1 MPDAGDEAANA
12 AVREALIDLKE
23 IGRAAWRAG
32 MHDVE
37 IGLPGGGREHAGR
50 SRGGEGPQ
58 AEEDGRR
65 APRVSPPGER
75 VGRERIVRRE
85 VANEGEARQ
94 LSFALRGAG
103 IPFASYERPDG
114 TRAFVMKE
122 ADLADG
128 WRRIASPGAGDADWP
143 ATDRQ
148 MAFIASLERRGAI
161 SREEV
166 EALGPSPTFTAA
178 NRLLNKHADQGYRL
192 DVDAARRTT
201 PASRRRRAAEAPADV
216 VARAR
221 SSVPDAQRQPRSLR
235 ERRR

>member
-37 IGLPGGGREHAGR
+37 IGLPGGRRGPADRGRD
-50 SRGGEGPQ
+50 GEGPQ
-58 AEEDGRR
+58 PEGRAAR
-65 APRVSPPGER
+65 APRASPTGER
-75 VGRERIVRRE
+75 AGRERVVRRE

-94 LSFALRGAG
+94 LSSALRGAG

-114 TRAFVMKE
+114 ARAFVMKE
-122 ADLADG
+122 TDLAEG
-128 WRRIASPGAGDADWP
+128 WRRIAADDPGNMP
-143 ATDRQ
+143 ATTRQ
-148 MAFIASLERRGAI
+148 MAFIASLQSRGAI

-166 EALGPSPTFTAA
+166 EALGPKPTFSAA

-192 DVDAARRTT
+192 DVAPGRRTS
-201 PASRRRRAAEAPADV
+201 PAPRRRRAGETPAEV

-221 SSVPDAQRQPRSLR
+221 SSVPDAQRQPRPTR